1 MKEKINRVL
10 DIIITQ
16 LDRLPQDKR
25 ITLDKFISDCN
36 LSSENLSSLFVSEMV
51 RYVIHS
57 DNKFELRRGKTG
69 GIYRIKANDSIA
81 TGSRESPQDGK
92 KES

>member
-10 DIIITQ
+10 DVIISQ
-16 LDRLPQDKR
+16 LDKLPEDKR
-25 ITLDKFISDCN
+25 ITMDKFISDCN
-36 LSSENLSSLFVSEMV
+36 LSPENLSSLFVSEMV
-51 RYVIHS
+51 RFVIHS

-69 GIYRIKANDSIA
+69 GIYRIKANDSTT
-81 TGSRESPQDGK
+81 TGSIESPQDGK

>member
-10 DIIITQ
+10 DIIINE
-16 LDRLPQDKR
+16 LDKLPETKR
-25 ITLDKFISDCN
+25 ITLDQLISDCN
-36 LSSENLSSLFVSEMV
+36 LDSENLSSLFVSEMV

-57 DNKFELRRGKTG
+57 DNKFELRRGKMG
-69 GIYRIKANDSIA
+69 GIYRINPSDSTIA
-81 TGSRESPQDGK
+81 DPRESPQDGK